1 MAGLVI
7 LGWLLS
13 FPLRQAASR
22 KRAVE
27 WLDFNPKHGT
37 GEPDEDE
44 DDRPMNSA
52 EAVLG
57 RAPTMASNGRSD
69 PGYHDGSGM
78 AAPRSYEM
86 SQVAGHSY
94 NTGLSYGM
102 PEAQYPY
109 GPVAMGYDGQ
119 AQGYDGMQGGWYGY
133 GNTPGVAYGPNESYM
148 AGNPQDMA
156 MAQQQQHQQ
165 QQLQVHSESD
175 EDAYDMYAG
184 GLEQPSND
192 VGAMRKP
199 SAGASSATTTY
210 LNHSPQIGGM
220 DPNKSSDPMPPSSP
234 MRSCSSPSPENA
246 GLRALTP
253 VPASPVFSRPDREG
267 SVMESPSMDQM
278 GTLHIVN
285 HE

>member
-1 MAGLVI
+1 MI

-37 GEPDEDE
+37 GEPDEDD

-69 PGYHDGSGM
+69 PTYHEGTGM

-109 GPVAMGYDGQ
+109 GPVGM
-119 AQGYDGMQGGWYGY
+119 GYDGMQGGWYGY
-133 GNTPGVAYGPNESYM
+133 GNTPGVTYGTNESYM
-148 AGNPQDMA
+148 TGNRQDMA
-156 MAQQQQHQQ
+156 MAQP
-165 QQLQVHSESD
+165 QQLQPHAVSD
-175 EDAYDMYAG
+175 DDAYDVSAG
-184 GLEQPSND
+184 GMDQSFGD
-192 VGAMRKP
+192 GGAMRKP
-199 SAGASSATTTY
+199 SAGASSVTTTY
-210 LNHSPQIGGM
+210 LNHSPQIGGGG
-220 DPNKSSDPMPPSSP
+220 DPNKSSPPMAPSSP
-234 MRSCSSPSPENA
+234 IRSSPSPGADNA
-246 GLRALTP
+246 MQRALPQPP
-253 VPASPVFSRPDREG
+253 VSPVVSRPEREG
-267 SVMESPSMDQM
+267 SLIESPSLDRL
-278 GTLHIVN
+278 GKLHIVN